1 MSVNT
6 GVIYGGMALQG
17 RVSLSRDRHRITERV
32 GDTSE
37 ILASIR
43 LED

>member
-6 GVIYGGMALQG
+6 GVIYGGMG
-17 RVSLSRDRHRITERV
+17 SPGKGSLSRDRHRVTERV

-37 ILASIR
+37 ILASSA
-43 LED
+43 ED